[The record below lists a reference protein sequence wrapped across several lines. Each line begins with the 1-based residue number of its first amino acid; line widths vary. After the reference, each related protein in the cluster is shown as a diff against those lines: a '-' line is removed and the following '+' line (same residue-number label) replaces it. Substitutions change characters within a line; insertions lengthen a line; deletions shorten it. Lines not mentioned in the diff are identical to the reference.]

1 MLRLT
6 WSRTRNGNVLDVRLG
21 INGVLWVLHDDV
33 VLNAILWIQVV
44 HGSYLKAAA
53 ERHEHAVD
61 HVTLGESALRSLRPV
76 DDRVALRGV
85 LLLVAADV
93 GDASDVTEILQ
104 YGWGYCPISRDVG
117 C

>member
-21 INGVLWVLHDDV
+21 IDGVLWVLHDDV
-33 VLNAILWIQVV
+33 VLNAILRIQVV
-44 HGSYLKAAA
+44 HGSHLKAAA
-53 ERHEHAVD
+53 KRHEHAVD
-61 HVTLGESALRSLRPV
+61 HVTLVESALRSFRPV
-76 DDRVALRGV
+76 DVHVELRVV
-85 LLLVAADV
+85 LLLLDADV